1 MKVYYIGAHALIFS
15 LIAACAVCLGI
26 GVMATWRAYEAT
38 EALRVSLEREREARD
53 AVVECRNLR
62 ARLIVYEEL
71 FGLAKAS
78 WRGDRGTGG
87 E

>member
-1 MKVYYIGAHALIFS
+1 MKIYYIGAHAFVLS
-15 LIAACAVCLGI
+15 LIAMCAVCLGI
-26 GVMATWRAYEAT
+26 GVMATWRAHEAT
-38 EALRVSLEREREARD
+38 EALRVSIEREREARE
-53 AVVECRNLR
+53 AVGECRDLR
-62 ARLIVYEEL
+62 ARMHVYEEL